1 MNEDLIFSPVSM
13 PATTPEL
20 VRELLSEQVDEVL
33 DKKINI
39 IDATAITI
47 VSSDTNLQ
55 VGQTIKL
62 SINTTPTNANA
73 PIVIWESSDPSI
85 ATVDSNGIVYAKK
98 EGEVEIIATSA
109 QNTTITNKISIE
121 VTLTGKE
128 ESGGDDDEET
138 EGAITTEDGS
148 SEIVTEDSQS
158 TIVTE
163 DTPDSSN

>member
-85 ATVDSNGIVYAKK
+85 ATVDSNGIVLARS
-98 EGEVEIIATSA
+98 EGEVIITATSA
-109 QNTTITNKISIE
+109 QDPNITNTITITVSA
-121 VTLTGKE
+121 TGE
-128 ESGGDDDEET
+128 DTGGGDEEET
-138 EGAITTEDGS
+138 EGAIVAEDGQT
-148 SEIVTEDSQS
+148 EIITENSQS
-158 TIVTE
+158 VIVTE
-163 DTPDSSN
+163 DTNI

>member
-13 PATTPEL
+13 PITTPEL

-62 SINTTPTNANA
+62 SLDTTPTNANA

-85 ATVDSNGIVYAKK
+85 ATINSDGIVLARS
-98 EGEVEIIATSA
+98 EGEVRITATSA
-109 QNTTITNKISIE
+109 QDPNITNTITITISA
-121 VTLTGKE
+121 TGE
-128 ESGGDDDEET
+128 DTGGGEDEEET
-138 EGAITTEDGS
+138 EGAIVAEDGQTEITTEN
-148 SEIVTEDSQS
+148 SQS
-158 TIVTE
+158 VIVTE
-163 DTPDSSN
+163 DTNI

>member
-62 SINTTPTNANA
+62 DINTTPTNANA

-85 ATVDSNGIVYAKK
+85 ATVDSNGIVHAKK

-109 QNTTITNKISIE
+109 QNTTITNKISIK

-128 ESGGDDDEET
+128 ESGGDDEET
-138 EGAITTEDGS
+138 EGAIITEDGS

-163 DTPDSSN
+163 DTTDNSN